1 MTLAELVRQI
11 KKNENYWSGL
21 EITPQ
26 QIEALTNLSPEEY
39 DNVVCTFMQEPVRD
53 YTELQGV
60 AYRETYAHLVYGSIL
75 SILRPNPI
83 LYPILLAGVLQIAD
97 PSSMSYGAFAL
108 RRLTPI
114 EQIVKDLQEI
124 SDKHQDDKKLLSHI
138 AWLLYWLGFSEEDQ
152 WRTPEMPISVEG
164 NFTSL
169 TTKTVQPATD
179 YQEVAKMTEWASGFM
194 KLHYG

>member
-1 MTLAELVRQI
+1 MAIKIAETCSQRLLTKTAFAVCVPVGEGRLGRCWCSFQLPLQEVEFTMTLAELVRQI

-75 SILRPNPI
+75 SI
-83 LYPILLAGVLQIAD
+83 
-97 PSSMSYGAFAL
+97 
-108 RRLTPI
+108 
-114 EQIVKDLQEI
+114 
-124 SDKHQDDKKLLSHI
+124 
-138 AWLLYWLGFSEEDQ
+138 
-152 WRTPEMPISVEG
+152 
-164 NFTSL
+164 
-169 TTKTVQPATD
+169 
-179 YQEVAKMTEWASGFM
+179 
-194 KLHYG
+194 